1 MRMLSCLLGLLAGIL
16 LGTPL
21 AAQDFPTRPIHII
34 APFGPGTATDTV
46 ARVVAA
52 EMSRR
57 TGQSVVVDNR
67 PGAEGQIGAQ
77 AAATA
82 APDGYTI
89 FVTTQTTQAI
99 NQHVYKTLPYD
110 PVKSF
115 APISGLSSGAQ
126 IVMVRNDLPVK
137 SIPELIAL
145 ARAQPGKL
153 TFGSGN
159 GSARGAAEL
168 FRIMAKVDL
177 LGVPYKTQ
185 PQVVA
190 DLLGDRIDMTF
201 SDFTVGLPP
210 VRDGRAR
217 GLAVTSPERYPGLEQ
232 FPTVAESG
240 LPGYE
245 SRPWNAAYAPA
256 GTPRP
261 IIDKLNQLIREA
273 VASEV
278 LSDAAAHDACRAF
291 SGLAGGVGGVAGE
304 GNREMGR
311 DRPHR
316 RDEGTLS
323 QRDMKPSSPCD

>member
-1 MRMLSCLLGLLAGIL
+1 MRFIINLLVGIALAV
-16 LGTPL
+16 P
-21 AAQDFPTRPIHII
+21 AVAQDYPNRPIRII

-46 ARVVAA
+46 ARVIAS
-52 EMSRR
+52 ELSKR
-57 TGQSVVVDNR
+57 TGQSVVVENR
-67 PGAEGQIGAQ
+67 AGAEGQIGAQ

-99 NQHVYKTLPYD
+99 NQHVYKALPYD
-110 PVKSF
+110 PVKGF

-137 SIPELIAL
+137 SIADLIAL

-168 FRIMAKVDL
+168 FKIMAKVDL

-185 PQVVA
+185 PQVIA
-190 DLLGDRIDMTF
+190 DLLGDRIDVTF
-201 SDFTVGLPP
+201 SDFTTGLPS

-217 GLAVTSPERYPGLEQ
+217 GLAVTSPQRYPGLEQ
-232 FPTVAESG
+232 FPTVAES

-273 VASEV
+273 VASEAYQTLMRTTLGV
-278 LSDAAAHDACRAF
+278 PFPGSPEELAAFQESETRKWGEVV
-291 SGLAGGVGGVAGE
+291 SIAG
-304 GNREMGR
+304 
-311 DRPHR
+311 
-316 RDEGTLS
+316 
-323 QRDMKPSSPCD
+323 MKEP

>member
-1 MRMLSCLLGLLAGIL
+1 MVMRTTSLLITLALVAWAVPSI
-16 LGTPL
+16 
-21 AAQDFPTRPIHII
+21 AQDYPSKPIRII

-46 ARVVAA
+46 ARVIAS
-52 EMSRR
+52 ELSSR
-57 TGQSVVVDNR
+57 TGQSVVVENK

-77 AAATA
+77 MAAAA

-99 NQHVYKTLPYD
+99 NQHVYKALPYD
-110 PVKSF
+110 PVKGF

-137 SIPELIAL
+137 SIADLVAL

-168 FRIMAKVDL
+168 FKIMAKVDL

-185 PQVVA
+185 PQVIA
-190 DLLGDRIDMTF
+190 DLLGGRIDVTF
-201 SDFTVGLPP
+201 SDFTTGLPP

-217 GLAVTSPERYPGLEQ
+217 GLAVTSPQRYPGLEQ

-273 VASEV
+273 VASEAYRTLMRTTLGV
-278 LSDAAAHDACRAF
+278 PFPGSPEELAAFQESEIRKW
-291 SGLAGGVGGVAGE
+291 GEVVTIAG
-304 GNREMGR
+304 
-311 DRPHR
+311 
-316 RDEGTLS
+316 
-323 QRDMKPSSPCD
+323 MKEP

>member
-1 MRMLSCLLGLLAGIL
+1 MRMLPCLFGLLVGIL
-16 LGTPL
+16 LWTPL
-21 AAQDFPTRPIHII
+21 AAQDFPSRSIRII

-77 AAATA
+77 AAA

-99 NQHVYKTLPYD
+99 NQHVYKSLPYD

-145 ARAQPGKL
+145 ARSQPGKL

-185 PQVVA
+185 PQVIA
-190 DLLGDRIDMTF
+190 DLLGGRIDVTF
-201 SDFTVGLPP
+201 SDFTTGLPP

-217 GLAVTSPERYPGLEQ
+217 GLAVTSPERYRGLEQ

-261 IIDKLNQLIREA
+261 IIDRLNRLIREA
-273 VASEV
+273 VASEAYQTLLRTTLGV
-278 LSDAAAHDACRAF
+278 PFPGSPEELAAWQEKEIVKWGEVVRI
-291 SGLAGGVGGVAGE
+291 AG
-304 GNREMGR
+304 
-311 DRPHR
+311 
-316 RDEGTLS
+316 
-323 QRDMKPSSPCD
+323 MKEP

>member
-1 MRMLSCLLGLLAGIL
+1 MKLRALLASLFIAAAL
-16 LGTPL
+16 PA
-21 AAQDFPTRPIHII
+21 AAQDYPSKPIRII

-46 ARVVAA
+46 ARVLAS
-52 EMSRR
+52 ELSHR
-57 TGQSVVVDNR
+57 TGQPVVVENK

-82 APDGYTI
+82 PPDGYTI

-99 NQHVYKTLPYD
+99 NQHVYKSLPYD

-115 APISGLSSGAQ
+115 VPLSGLSRGAQ
-126 IVMVRNDLPVK
+126 IVVVRNELPAK
-137 SIPELIAL
+137 TIPEFIKL
-145 ARAQPGKL
+145 AQSQPGKL

-185 PQVVA
+185 PQVIA
-190 DLLGDRIDMTF
+190 DLLGDRIDVTF

-217 GLAVTSPERYPGLEQ
+217 GLAVTSPQRWPGLEQ
-232 FPTVAESG
+232 FPAVAEFV
-240 LPGYE
+240 PGYA
-245 SRPWNAAYAPA
+245 SQPWNAAYAPA

-261 IIDKLNQLIREA
+261 LVDRLSKLIRES
-273 VASEV
+273 VESEAYRKLMQTTLGV
-278 LSDAAAHDACRAF
+278 IFPGTPEELAAFQDDEIKKWGEIVR
-291 SGLAGGVGGVAGE
+291 VAG
-304 GNREMGR
+304 
-311 DRPHR
+311 
-316 RDEGTLS
+316 
-323 QRDMKPSSPCD
+323 MKEP

>member
-1 MRMLSCLLGLLAGIL
+1 MRFLLCLLIGIL
-16 LGTPL
+16 QVAPL
-21 AAQDFPTRPIHII
+21 AAQDFPTRPIHLI

-46 ARVVAA
+46 ARVLAA
-52 EMSRR
+52 ELTRL

-67 PGAEGQIGAQ
+67 AGAEGQIGAQ

-82 APDGYTI
+82 APDGYTL

-99 NQHVYKTLPYD
+99 NQHVYKSLLYD

-115 APISGLSSGAQ
+115 APISALSGGAQ
-126 IVMVRNDLPVK
+126 MVIVRNELPVK
-137 SIPELIAL
+137 SIAELIAL

-168 FRIMAKVDL
+168 FKIMAKVDL

-185 PQVVA
+185 PQVLA
-190 DLLGDRIDMTF
+190 DLMGGRIDVTF

-217 GLAVTSPERYPGLEQ
+217 GLAVTSPQRWPGLEQ
-232 FPTVAESG
+232 YPTVAESG
-240 LPGYE
+240 VPGYA
-245 SRPWNAAYAPA
+245 SQPWNAAYAPA

-261 IIDKLNQLIREA
+261 IIDKLNKLIREA
-273 VASEV
+273 VASEAYQRL
-278 LSDAAAHDACRAF
+278 LSTTLGVPFPGSPEDLAAWQASETVKWGEVVRI
-291 SGLAGGVGGVAGE
+291 AG
-304 GNREMGR
+304 
-311 DRPHR
+311 
-316 RDEGTLS
+316 
-323 QRDMKPSSPCD
+323 MKEP

>member
-1 MRMLSCLLGLLAGIL
+1 MRLLLCLLAGIL
-16 LGTPL
+16 QIAPL
-21 AAQDFPTRPIHII
+21 AAQDYPSRPIRII

-46 ARVVAA
+46 ARVIAA
-52 EMSRR
+52 ELSNR
-57 TGQSVVVDNR
+57 TGQSVVVDNK

-77 AAATA
+77 MAAAA

-110 PVKSF
+110 PVKGF

-126 IVMVRNDLPVK
+126 IVVVRNDLPVT
-137 SIPELIAL
+137 SIADLIAL

-168 FRIMAKVDL
+168 FKIMAKVDL
-177 LGVPYKTQ
+177 LGVPYKAQ
-185 PQVVA
+185 PQVIA
-190 DLLGDRIDMTF
+190 DLLGGRIDVTF
-201 SDFTVGLPP
+201 SDFTTGLPP

-217 GLAVTSPERYPGLEQ
+217 GLAVTSPQRYPGLEQ

-273 VASEV
+273 VASEAYRKLMSTTLGV
-278 LSDAAAHDACRAF
+278 PFPGSPEELAAFQESETRKW
-291 SGLAGGVGGVAGE
+291 GEVVRIAG
-304 GNREMGR
+304 
-311 DRPHR
+311 
-316 RDEGTLS
+316 
-323 QRDMKPSSPCD
+323 MKEP

>member
-1 MRMLSCLLGLLAGIL
+1 MKLRSLLLGLFVVTALPAV
-16 LGTPL
+16 
-21 AAQDFPTRPIHII
+21 AQDFPSKPIRII

-46 ARVVAA
+46 ARVLAS
-52 EMSRR
+52 ELSSR
-57 TGQSVVVDNR
+57 TGQPVVVENK

-82 APDGYTI
+82 PPDGYTI

-115 APISGLSSGAQ
+115 VPLSGLSRGAQ
-126 IVMVRNDLPVK
+126 IVVVRNDLPVK
-137 SIPELIAL
+137 TIPEFIAL
-145 ARAQPGKL
+145 AQKQPGKL

-190 DLLGDRIDMTF
+190 DLLGDRIDVTF

-217 GLAVTSPERYPGLEQ
+217 GLAVTSPQRWPGLEQ
-232 FPTVAESG
+232 FPAVAEFV
-240 LPGYE
+240 PGYA
-245 SRPWNAAYAPA
+245 SQPWNAAYAPA
-256 GTPRP
+256 GTPKP
-261 IIDKLNQLIREA
+261 IVDKLSKLIRES
-273 VASEV
+273 VESEAYRKLMQTTLGV
-278 LSDAAAHDACRAF
+278 IFPGTPEELAAFQEAEIKKW
-291 SGLAGGVGGVAGE
+291 GEIVQIAG
-304 GNREMGR
+304 
-311 DRPHR
+311 
-316 RDEGTLS
+316 
-323 QRDMKPSSPCD
+323 MKEP

>member
-1 MRMLSCLLGLLAGIL
+1 MRMLFCLLGLLAGIL
-16 LGTPL
+16 QVAPL
-21 AAQDFPTRPIHII
+21 AAQDFPNRPIHII

-190 DLLGDRIDMTF
+190 DLLGGRIDMTF

-217 GLAVTSPERYPGLEQ
+217 GLAVTSLERYPGLEQ

-245 SRPWNAAYAPA
+245 FASLERRLRA
-256 GTPRP
+256 GRH
-261 IIDKLNQLIREA
+261 
-273 VASEV
+273 
-278 LSDAAAHDACRAF
+278 AAADHRQAEPVDPR
-291 SGLAGGVGGVAGE
+291 GGGF
-304 GNREMGR
+304 R
-311 DRPHR
+311 DPIR
-316 RDEGTLS
+316 RCCA
-323 QRDMKPSSPCD
+323 RRSPCLFPARRRSWRRGRRRKS

>member
-1 MRMLSCLLGLLAGIL
+1 MRMLICLFGLLAGIL
-16 LGTPL
+16 QVAPL
-21 AAQDFPTRPIHII
+21 AAQDFPNRPIHII

-137 SIPELIAL
+137 TIPELIAL

-168 FRIMAKVDL
+168 FRIMAKVDV

-190 DLLGDRIDMTF
+190 DLLGGRIDMTF

-261 IIDKLNQLIREA
+261 IIDKLNRLVREA
-273 VASEV
+273 VASEAYQTLMRTTLGV
-278 LSDAAAHDACRAF
+278 PFPGSPEELAAWQEKEIVKWGEIVRI
-291 SGLAGGVGGVAGE
+291 AG
-304 GNREMGR
+304 
-311 DRPHR
+311 
-316 RDEGTLS
+316 
-323 QRDMKPSSPCD
+323 MKEP